1 MYKNLITI
9 KRFLNRVFFFT
20 FRNLFDIFC
29 SQDNSTMLIEAAKG
43 GHTHVVQLLLDFPN
57 NVMIQQQVATAAAA
71 AAVAP
76 HPPGSHSNASTQPP
90 SPAPTPTAT
99 QTTPGLHEVPEA
111 VRAAVPPHEEP
122 TPASLATPTTT
133 TKPVAAATPQSQGK
147 NAVQKSLLRKLRP
160 SINLEGSSPST
171 AQDVEKRLM
180 AMEKAMAA
188 ETEFLAK
195 GLDPELLSQK
205 SITQLKDLETKLKLE
220 EEKILQKKILE
231 ELQRV
236 EEELQV
242 TPHILLGESVPP
254 PQLAAELPPS
264 GAPSSSGSSSSAS
277 PPATKVKVLDI
288 PLDDISKGLTNISLP
303 PAGDITFSG
312 LPPNF
317 FSPICTATLPASF
330 YGSPASKVPPHLG
343 QSLSALSQQGID
355 LGAMAN
361 QTTGFSLASMPSL
374 SFQAPSAVTSA
385 SNTSIQNAPV
395 PTAAQILGDVPTSFH
410 TAAVPPDSTT
420 MGFNVASPTT
430 IQERPKAKPVSKK
443 DGK

>member
-1 MYKNLITI
+1 
-9 KRFLNRVFFFT
+9 
-20 FRNLFDIFC
+20 
-29 SQDNSTMLIEAAKG
+29 MLIEAAKG

-57 NVMIQQQVATAAAA
+57 NVMIQQQVASAAAAA

-76 HPPGSHSNASTQPP
+76 HPPGLHSNGSTQPP
-90 SPAPTPTAT
+90 SPAATPTAT

-111 VRAAVPPHEEP
+111 VRAAVPPHEE
-122 TPASLATPTTT
+122 
-133 TKPVAAATPQSQGK
+133 AAASAPTATSGKPGAAAASAQGQSK
-147 NAVQKSLLRKLRP
+147 AAVPKSLLRKFRP
-160 SINLEGSSPST
+160 SINLEGLTP
-171 AQDVEKRLM
+171 AAGAEKDVEKRLM
-180 AMEKAMAA
+180 AMEKAIAVD
-188 ETEFLAK
+188 EYLAK

-242 TPHILLGESVPP
+242 TSPHILLGEPIPP
-254 PQLAAELPPS
+254 EAS
-264 GAPSSSGSSSSAS
+264 GSSSGSSSSAS

-288 PLDDISKGLTNISLP
+288 PLDELSKGMSNIASIP
-303 PAGDITFSG
+303 PGDITFSNI
-312 LPPNF
+312 PPNL
-317 FSPICTATLPASF
+317 FSPLCTATLPASF

-361 QTTGFSLASMPSL
+361 QTGFSLASMPSL
-374 SFQAPSAVTSA
+374 SFQAPQAVTSA
-385 SNTSIQNAPV
+385 SSTSIQNAPV
-395 PTAAQILGDVPTSFH
+395 PTAAQILGDVPTTFH
-410 TAAVPPDSTT
+410 TAPVPPDSTT
-420 MGFNVASPTT
+420 LGFNVASPTT

-443 DGK
+443 DGKLNTPIFSHRVHSVAYFVVFIFS

>member
-1 MYKNLITI
+1 
-9 KRFLNRVFFFT
+9 
-20 FRNLFDIFC
+20 
-29 SQDNSTMLIEAAKG
+29 MLIEAAKG

-57 NVMIQQQVATAAAA
+57 NVMIQQQVANAAAA

-111 VRAAVPPHEEP
+111 TRAAVPPHEET
-122 TPASLATPTTT
+122 TPAPAATPTSA
-133 TKPVAAATPQSQGK
+133 TKPANATSAQNQGK
-147 NAVQKSLLRKLRP
+147 GAVSGKSLLRKFRP
-160 SINLEGSSPST
+160 SMNLEGATPST

-242 TPHILLGESVPP
+242 ASPHMLLGEPVPP
-254 PQLAAELPPS
+254 PQLAADLPLS

-288 PLDDISKGLTNISLP
+288 PLDDISKSLSNISLP
-303 PAGDITFSG
+303 PCGDINISLPPVGDITFSG

-343 QSLSALSQQGID
+343 QSLSALSQQGVD

-374 SFQAPSAVTSA
+374 SFQAPTAVTSA
-385 SNTSIQNAPV
+385 STTSIQNAPV

-443 DGK
+443 DGECYLFFILDFL

>member
-1 MYKNLITI
+1 
-9 KRFLNRVFFFT
+9 
-20 FRNLFDIFC
+20 
-29 SQDNSTMLIEAAKG
+29 MLIEAAKG

-57 NVMIQQQVATAAAA
+57 NVMIQQQVASAAAAA

-90 SPAPTPTAT
+90 SPAATPTAT

-111 VRAAVPPHEEP
+111 VRAAVPPHEEA
-122 TPASLATPTTT
+122 ASAPSASSG
-133 TKPVAAATPQSQGK
+133 KPGAAAAASAQSQSK
-147 NAVQKSLLRKLRP
+147 AAVQKSLLRKFRP
-160 SINLEGSSPST
+160 SINLEGLTP
-171 AQDVEKRLM
+171 APGVEKDVEKRLM
-180 AMEKAMAA
+180 AMEKAIAVD
-188 ETEFLAK
+188 EYLAK

-242 TPHILLGESVPP
+242 TSPHILLGEPIPS
-254 PQLAAELPPS
+254 AELQAS

-288 PLDDISKGLTNISLP
+288 PLDELSKGMSNIASIP
-303 PAGDITFSG
+303 PGDITFSNI
-312 LPPNF
+312 PPNL
-317 FSPICTATLPASF
+317 FSPLCTATLPASF

-361 QTTGFSLASMPSL
+361 QTGFSLASMPSL
-374 SFQAPSAVTSA
+374 SFQAPQAVTSA
-385 SNTSIQNAPV
+385 SSTSIQNAPV
-395 PTAAQILGDVPTSFH
+395 PTAAQILGDVPTTFH
-410 TAAVPPDSTT
+410 TAPVPPDSTT
-420 MGFNVASPTT
+420 LGFNVASPTT

-443 DGK
+443 DGKSYISFILSFIKSMLFINERYCIVTFDLSICS

>member
-1 MYKNLITI
+1 
-9 KRFLNRVFFFT
+9 
-20 FRNLFDIFC
+20 
-29 SQDNSTMLIEAAKG
+29 MLIEAAKG

-57 NVMIQQQVATAAAA
+57 NVIIQQQVA

-90 SPAPTPTAT
+90 SPAATPTAT

-111 VRAAVPPHEEP
+111 VRAAVPPHEETAP
-122 TPASLATPTTT
+122 SA
-133 TKPVAAATPQSQGK
+133 KQGAAAAAAALAQSQSK
-147 NAVQKSLLRKLRP
+147 TAVQKSLLRKFRP
-160 SINLEGSSPST
+160 SINLEGLTPT
-171 AQDVEKRLM
+171 AGVDKDVEKRLM
-180 AMEKAMAA
+180 AMEKAIAVD
-188 ETEFLAK
+188 EYLAK

-242 TPHILLGESVPP
+242 TSPHILLGEPIPP
-254 PQLAAELPPS
+254 AE
-264 GAPSSSGSSSSAS
+264 SSSGSSSSAS

-288 PLDDISKGLTNISLP
+288 PLDELSKGIASIP
-303 PAGDITFSG
+303 PGDITFSNI
-312 LPPNF
+312 PPNL
-317 FSPICTATLPASF
+317 FSPLCTATLPASF

-361 QTTGFSLASMPSL
+361 QTGFSLASMPSL
-374 SFQAPSAVTSA
+374 SFQAPTAVTSA
-385 SNTSIQNAPV
+385 SSTSIQNAPV
-395 PTAAQILGDVPTSFH
+395 PTAAQILGDVPTTFH
-410 TAAVPPDSTT
+410 TAPVPPDSTT
-420 MGFNVASPTT
+420 LGFNVASPTT

-443 DGK
+443 DGKPNFKFLIVFVDLRKFVKSLNNYCVIFSKFSFIFDTKTPQEAILNFRN